1 MFFDHDVFILTY
13 VQKNPAGHP
22 DMKEIIDDASALL
35 RVCSH
40 AVHLSALH
48 TYISALVLTPKA
60 SKLYKTYISSIA
72 DLPAIT
78 SSHALWT
85 TSLRTL
91 EGHTSGVNS
100 VVFSP
105 DGSKLAS
112 ASGDQTVRLWGVE
125 TGTTSLRTLEGHTL
139 EVISVVF
146 SPDGTKLASASHDNT
161 VHLWDAETGNLIGTK
176 EYCEFQRCSLF
187 LFFHVSFF

>member
-91 EGHTSGVNS
+91 EGHT
-100 VVFSP
+100 
-105 DGSKLAS
+105 
-112 ASGDQTVRLWGVE
+112 
-125 TGTTSLRTLEGHTL
+125 L

-146 SPDGTKLASASHDNT
+146 SPDGTKLASASYDYT
-161 VHLWDAETGNLIGTK
+161 VCLWDVETGTAIGSALEGHSLCINSVLFSPDGTK
-176 EYCEFQRCSLF
+176 LASASYDCTVRLWDVETGTAIG
-187 LFFHVSFF
+187 